1 MSIDQADVN
10 NKLNFIFLIFK
21 LIEKKI
27 ENIESQIKI
36 FCIYEL

>member
-10 NKLNFIFLIFK
+10 NKLNFIFLTTSK

-27 ENIESQIKI
+27 ENIESQIKNY
-36 FCIYEL
+36 F